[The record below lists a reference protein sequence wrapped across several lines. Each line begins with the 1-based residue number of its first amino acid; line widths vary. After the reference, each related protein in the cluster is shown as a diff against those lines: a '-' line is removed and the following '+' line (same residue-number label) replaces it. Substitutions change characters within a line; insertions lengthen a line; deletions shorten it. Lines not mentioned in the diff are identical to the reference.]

1 MDDLV
6 HKSEIVDA
14 ALVKAVTALMP
25 GASIEEIL
33 DSTRSITLKRVFNH
47 LKMQHFTTV
56 VHLVDEIK
64 TSGLSEEDAK
74 KIMTWFV
81 LDDQVGNEFKR
92 EIHTLLESDLTGS
105 IFKFISELD
114 TPSVSSR
121 LWCCTRPKTD

>member
-25 GASIEEIL
+25 GASIEDIL

-47 LKMQHFTTV
+47 LKTQDFTTV

-81 LDDQVGNEFKR
+81 LDDKVSMEFKR
-92 EIHTLLESDLTGS
+92 EIHALLESDLIGS
-105 IFKFISELD
+105 IYKFISELD
-114 TPSVSSR
+114 IPTSSR
-121 LWCCTRPKTD
+121 LWCCIRPKTG

>member
-25 GASIEEIL
+25 GASIEDIL

-47 LKMQHFTTV
+47 LKTQDFTTV

-74 KIMTWFV
+74 KIMTWFII
-81 LDDQVGNEFKR
+81 DDNVSMEFKK
-92 EIHTLLESDLTGS
+92 EIHALMDSDLIGS

-114 TPSVSSR
+114 TPTSSR
-121 LWCCTRPKTD
+121 LWCCIRPKTG

>member
-1 MDDLV
+1 MDNLV

-25 GASIEEIL
+25 GASIEDIL
-33 DSTRSITLKRVFNH
+33 DSTRSVTLKRVFNH
-47 LKMQHFTTV
+47 LKTQDFTTV

-74 KIMTWFV
+74 KIMTWFII
-81 LDDQVGNEFKR
+81 DDDVSMEFKK
-92 EIHTLLESDLTGS
+92 EIHALVDSNLIGS

-114 TPSVSSR
+114 TPTSNR
-121 LWCCTRPKTD
+121 LWCCIRPKTG

>member
-25 GASIEEIL
+25 GASIEDIL

-47 LKMQHFTTV
+47 LKTQDFTTV

-81 LDDQVGNEFKR
+81 LDDKVSMEFKR
-92 EIHTLLESDLTGS
+92 EIHALLESDLIGS

-114 TPSVSSR
+114 TPTSSR
-121 LWCCTRPKTD
+121 LWCCIRPKTG

>member
-25 GASIEEIL
+25 GASIEDIL
-33 DSTRSITLKRVFNH
+33 DSTRSVTLKRVFNH
-47 LKMQHFTTV
+47 LKTQDFTTV

-81 LDDQVGNEFKR
+81 LDDKVSMEFKR
-92 EIHTLLESDLTGS
+92 EIHALLESDLIGS

-114 TPSVSSR
+114 TPTSSR
-121 LWCCTRPKTD
+121 LWCCIRPKTG

>member
-1 MDDLV
+1 MDNLV

-25 GASIEEIL
+25 GASIEDIL
-33 DSTRSITLKRVFNH
+33 DSTRSVTLKRVFNH
-47 LKMQHFTTV
+47 LKTQDFTTV

-74 KIMTWFV
+74 KIMTWFII
-81 LDDQVGNEFKR
+81 DDDVSMEFKK
-92 EIHTLLESDLTGS
+92 EIHALVDSDLIGS

-114 TPSVSSR
+114 TPTSSR
-121 LWCCTRPKTD
+121 LWCCIRPKTA

>member
-1 MDDLV
+1 MDALV

-25 GASIEEIL
+25 GASIEDIL
-33 DSTRSITLKRVFNH
+33 DSTRGITLKRVFNH
-47 LKMQHFTTV
+47 LKTQHFTTV

-64 TSGLSEEDAK
+64 TSGLSEDDAK

-92 EIHTLLESDLTGS
+92 EIHALLESDLTGS

-114 TPSVSSR
+114 TPSTR
-121 LWCCTRPKTD
+121 LWCCIRPKTK

>member
-1 MDDLV
+1 MDDLI

-25 GASIEEIL
+25 GASIEDIL
-33 DSTRSITLKRVFNH
+33 DNTRSVTLKRIFNH
-47 LKMQHFTTV
+47 LKMQDFTTV

-74 KIMTWFV
+74 KIMTWFI
-81 LDDQVGNEFKR
+81 LDDNVSMEFKR
-92 EIHTLLESDLTGS
+92 EIHSLVDSGLIGS

-114 TPSVSSR
+114 TPSSSR
-121 LWCCTRPKTD
+121 LWCCIRPKTA

>member
-25 GASIEEIL
+25 GASIEDIL
-33 DSTRSITLKRVFNH
+33 DGTRSVTLKRVFNH
-47 LKMQHFTTV
+47 LKTQDFTTV

-74 KIMTWFV
+74 KIMKWFLV
-81 LDDQVGNEFKR
+81 DEKVSMEFKR
-92 EIHTLLESDLTGS
+92 EIHALVDSNLIGS

-114 TPSVSSR
+114 TPTSSR
-121 LWCCTRPKTD
+121 LWCCTRPKTA

>member
-25 GASIEEIL
+25 GASIEDIL
-33 DSTRSITLKRVFNH
+33 DSTRSVTLKRVFNH
-47 LKMQHFTTV
+47 LKTQDFTTV

-74 KIMTWFV
+74 KIMTWFII
-81 LDDQVGNEFKR
+81 DDNVSMEFKK
-92 EIHTLLESDLTGS
+92 EIHALMDSDLIGS

-114 TPSVSSR
+114 TPTSSR
-121 LWCCTRPKTD
+121 LWCCIRPKTG